1 MTSVAPE
8 IMPRFTPEAQMRF
21 DEYLAHARAA
31 LAGCSEVSPDDIEQD
46 VRAHIAAEF
55 PPGSGWVRLDQLEAV
70 LARLGRP
77 EQWVADEDRP
87 VWRRGFD
94 WVRTRPAA
102 VGRRV
107 RVATDR
113 LRNGPDDWR
122 LAYITFG
129 LLLVG
134 VILFPLAVVL
144 LPASYLVGRAALARA
159 RNSGQ
164 SLGGQKWLIYPPLLI
179 VSVPLMLG
187 LLFWPLG
194 VGGAIADDVWRHN
207 RDSIRAALE
216 LPRGLS
222 EFLTFAYF
230 MAGAVSIWWV
240 LLGGVFL
247 VARRLPAAIFPP
259 LVTKPGHS
267 FGAWLF
273 APGVVV
279 FALWVAATARSRP
292 VADWLNEKPWL
303 RESRAEWDDP
313 RPPRGVAASE
323 KVTGVRP
330 AKPDVT
336 SPALLH
342 RIADEFGR
350 ALREKRVD
358 DLTAMSELPF
368 YKGSTGPVLGP
379 QEPPVIVDRASLR
392 AFYANLV
399 EQYDRPDQVPM
410 ELRQISPN
418 ALARVR
424 TTNFLGEA
432 LRTDGWLIVLGH
444 RGKPA
449 GLLFARIVGGQAKI
463 VGIGPTELLRDRE

>member
-1 MTSVAPE
+1 
-8 IMPRFTPEAQMRF
+8 MPRFTPEAQMRF

-31 LAGCSEVSPDDIEQD
+31 LAGCAEVSPDDIEQD

-113 LRNGPDDWR
+113 LRHGPDDWR

-134 VILFPLAVVL
+134 VFLFPLLVVL

-159 RNSGQ
+159 RDAGQ

-179 VSVPLMLG
+179 VSAPLMLG
-187 LLFWPLG
+187 LLLWPLG
-194 VGGAIADDVWRHN
+194 VGGAVADEVWRHN
-207 RDSIRAALE
+207 RDTIRAGLE

-222 EFLTFAYF
+222 EFLTFVYF
-230 MAGAVSIWWV
+230 MAGALSIWWV
-240 LLGGVFL
+240 LLGGLFL
-247 VARRLPAAIFPP
+247 VARRLPATLFPP
-259 LVTKPGHS
+259 LVTRPGHS

-273 APGVVV
+273 APGVVL
-279 FALWVAATARSRP
+279 FALWVAATARTMP
-292 VADWLNEKPWL
+292 VADWLHEKPWL
-303 RESRAEWDDP
+303 RESRSEWDDP
-313 RPPRGVAASE
+313 RPRRGIAAAE
-323 KVTGVRP
+323 KVPTVG
-330 AKPDVT
+330 ATKPEIVAT
-336 SPALLH
+336 ALLH
-342 RIADEFGR
+342 RVADEFSR
-350 ALREKRVD
+350 ALRDKRVD
-358 DLTAMSELPF
+358 DLTSVSDLPF

-379 QEPPVIVDRASLR
+379 REPTVVIDVAGLR
-392 AFYANLV
+392 AFFGDLV
-399 EQYDRPDQVPM
+399 EQYERPDLVPT
-410 ELRQISPN
+410 ELRRISPN
-418 ALARVR
+418 AVTRVR
-424 TTNFLGEA
+424 GADGLHSV
-432 LRTDGWLIVLGH
+432 LRPDDWLIVLG
-444 RGKPA
+444 RDGKTA
-449 GLLFARIVGGQAKI
+449 GVLFARIVGGRAKI
-463 VGIGPTELLRDRE
+463 VGIGPRELLGDRE